1 MKQRELCVTDSR
13 SKTNRNNDNK
23 KRYTNIRKNEIQYT
37 VTNCLRNLNIE
48 NDKPKSNCMKLPQM
62 SSNRSQRCLEHK
74 IVQSNFDYA
83 SNNFKFTFHRINLF
97 AGILLFG
104 MCLAVVNGQH
114 QVNRLNSQNTGES
127 YVWFA
132 SDHSDYSESWMYLF
146 IHLFHELSLS
156 SRVALWFVK
165 LCGVSNLNAIT

>member
-1 MKQRELCVTDSR
+1 MKQRELCVTGSR

-37 VTNCLRNLNIE
+37 VTNCLRNLNIK
-48 NDKPKSNCMKLPQM
+48 NDKPKSNCSELPQM

-74 IVQSNFDYA
+74 IVQSNLDYA
-83 SNNFKFTFHRINLF
+83 SNNFKFTFYRINLF
-97 AGILLFG
+97 VGILLFG

-127 YVWFA
+127 YV
-132 SDHSDYSESWMYLF
+132 
-146 IHLFHELSLS
+146 
-156 SRVALWFVK
+156 
-165 LCGVSNLNAIT
+165 